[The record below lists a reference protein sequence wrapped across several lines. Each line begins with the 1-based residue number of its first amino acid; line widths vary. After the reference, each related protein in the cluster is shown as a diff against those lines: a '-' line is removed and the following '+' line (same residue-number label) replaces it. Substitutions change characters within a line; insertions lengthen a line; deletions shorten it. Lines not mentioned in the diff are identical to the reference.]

1 MLERVRDALYKAMTA
16 PQGDNLAAVRIPKEL
31 ARRLNATLGRP
42 FAPIAELQKRER
54 AREHLATLR
63 TAAATG
69 ATCAKRAKESAPIV
83 VYFEKDSNVRELTR
97 IEDLLSAKSYKWKR
111 LDIAGDEATL
121 DFVMREAKCERD
133 DLPIVFVASKVIG
146 PLESLVRADVS
157 GELARAVN
165 G

>member
-16 PQGDNLAAVRIPKEL
+16 PQGDNLAAVRIPKEF

-42 FAPIAELQKRER
+42 LAPIAELEKRER
-54 AREHLATLR
+54 ARERLATLR
-63 TAAATG
+63 ATG
-69 ATCAKRAKESAPIV
+69 ATGAKRAKESAPIV

-157 GELARAVN
+157 GELARAIN

>member
-1 MLERVRDALYKAMTA
+1 MLERVRDALYRAITA
-16 PQGDNLAAVRIPKEL
+16 PTGDSLPPVRIPKEL

-42 FAPIAELQKRER
+42 IAPLGEL
-54 AREHLATLR
+54 
-63 TAAATG
+63 
-69 ATCAKRAKESAPIV
+69 AKRAKARARLAELRNVKDTVVAPTKLAAPVV

-97 IEDLLSAKSYKWKR
+97 IEDLLSSKGYKWKR
-111 LDIAGDEATL
+111 LDLAGDEATL

-146 PLESLVRADVS
+146 PLEALVRSDVS
-157 GELARAVN
+157 GELAKAIN